1 MESHQCSCFRGKF
14 KLSPPK
20 VQPPIGTCGA
30 GLLLGASLSVLKLRG
45 ELMWIRT
52 GHWVLSLISAT
63 GQHFPLVRTIH
74 ERCAT
79 NAQRKLTQAL
89 IAWQGPTCTQK
100 SAVMSL
106 FTGWQ
111 SDHCAYSCRS
121 GSWALMLSS
130 RCISVSCFNIM
141 WRFLSQKAHSRHAL
155 YKSQIFVRSEKAHQV
170 DASPPFAI
178 CISCS

>member
-111 SDHCAYSCRS
+111 IRS
-121 GSWALMLSS
+121 LCLQLQ
-130 RCISVSCFNIM
+130 I
-141 WRFLSQKAHSRHAL
+141 RFLSFDV
-155 YKSQIFVRSEKAHQV
+155 IFKVHLSFLFYYNVEIPVAKGSFQTCFV
-170 DASPPFAI
+170 
-178 CISCS
+178 